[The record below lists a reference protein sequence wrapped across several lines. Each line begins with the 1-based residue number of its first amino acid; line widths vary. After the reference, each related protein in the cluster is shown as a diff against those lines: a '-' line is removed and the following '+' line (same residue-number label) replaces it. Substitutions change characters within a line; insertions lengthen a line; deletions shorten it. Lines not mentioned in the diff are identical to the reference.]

1 MKKETKK
8 MPRWTEKEEKQL
20 LELISE
26 NSGNLQD
33 AFRLFCIKHPN
44 RTVKAAM
51 NKWYQ
56 SLRSRKDTKVCMM
69 TIDKKHTHI
78 NSKNIGSNFFSHKVR
93 KGIWGKILNLILG
106 N

>member
-1 MKKETKK
+1 MKKEAKK

-33 AFRLFCIKHPN
+33 AFRLFCIKHPH
-44 RTVKAAM
+44 RTVTAAH

-56 SLRSRKDTKVCMM
+56 SLRLRKDAKVCMM
-69 TIDKKHTHI
+69 TIDKKHRHI
-78 NSKNIGSNFFSHKVR
+78 NSKNISSNFFSHKVR